1 YLYVNTQHLN
11 QTIMKKELIFYYIGV
26 VVFFVALIFSVRHIV
41 NTTRIFVSY
50 EDGFNPIHVKWNMD
64 DKDSTLRVKD
74 PLYLKKDYYL
84 IDYKDQSFIKN
95 DTVLYADL
103 LSDSL
108 NNKGCVLNIKPPYYI
123 WKEQNNDTLK
133 VFKHSI
139 TLKFTK
145 KKEVY

>member
-1 YLYVNTQHLN
+1 
-11 QTIMKKELIFYYIGV
+11 MKKELIFYYIGV
-26 VVFFVALIFSVRHIV
+26 VVFFVALIFSVRHII

-50 EDGFNPIHVKWNMD
+50 EDGFNPIHIKWNMD

-84 IDYKDQSFIKN
+84 INYKDQSFIKN

-108 NNKGCVLNIKPPYYI
+108 NNKGCVLNIKPP
-123 WKEQNNDTLK
+123 
-133 VFKHSI
+133 
-139 TLKFTK
+139 
-145 KKEVY
+145 